1 MAVATE
7 IQITK
12 TGEEP
17 GAKNLRVEVSV
28 ERVHQAEDKAARQY
42 AKRAKLPGFRPG
54 KAPLTV
60 VKRQFKDAIR
70 ESVIRELIGESWKAA
85 VDQEQLK
92 PIADPRIRDLK
103 FETDAPVTF
112 ELVVEVKPELQLE
125 RLGGFTLTRKTPR
138 VTDAMVAQQIDELR
152 KQKAPWTPVE
162 GERPRQDDLVS
173 VTIATAEADQPG
185 EPGAAGAGDAAKWG
199 EPRQY
204 QIQLGAGQAL
214 PDLEDKVME
223 LKPGETGERVVRF
236 PDDFPDESKRGQ
248 SRAVR
253 ITVHEVKRQRSP
265 DLSDEFA
272 RELGDFNT
280 VADLERAIREDLEA
294 EARREADAEV
304 RRQLIEEIITAN
316 GVEAPRPMVH
326 RVLSAFAQT
335 YEVPDEQLE
344 RFAQEF
350 TPIAERQVKR
360 DLVIDHVSEKHEIR
374 ATEEDVDGR
383 IAEIAKRRN
392 VEPGQVYTSLQKA
405 GRLKEL
411 ERNLTEEKVFDHL
424 LEQSTIKDA

>member
-17 GAKNLRVEVSV
+17 GAKNIRVAVSV
-28 ERVHQAEDKAARQY
+28 ERVQQAENTAARQY

-54 KAPLTV
+54 KAPLAV

-103 FETDAPVTF
+103 FEEDAPVTF
-112 ELVVEVKPELQLE
+112 ELVVEVKPELRLE
-125 RLGGFTLTRKTPR
+125 RVGGFTLTRNTPA
-138 VTDAMVAQQIDELR
+138 VSDAMVAQQIDETR
-152 KQKAPWTPVE
+152 KQKAPWLPVE
-162 GERPRQDDLVS
+162 GEKPRKDDLVS
-173 VTIATAEADQPG
+173 VTIETAETAA
-185 EPGAAGAGDAAKWG
+185 EAAAGAGAADPSKWG

-223 LKPGETGERVVRF
+223 LKPAETAETAVKF
-236 PDDFPDESKRGQ
+236 PEDFPEETTRGQ
-248 SRAVR
+248 TRAVR
-253 ITVHEVKRQRSP
+253 ITVHEVKRQRLP
-265 DLSDEFA
+265 EVSDEFA

-280 VADLERAIREDLEA
+280 VQDLQHAIREDLESDAQREA
-294 EARREADAEV
+294 EADV
-304 RRQLIEEIITAN
+304 RRQLIDEIITAN

-326 RVLSAFAQT
+326 RVLSAFAQA
-335 YEVPDEQLE
+335 YEVPDDQLE

-350 TPIAERQVKR
+350 GPIAERQVKR
-360 DLVIDHVSEKHEIR
+360 DLVIDHVSDTFDIK
-374 ATEEDVDGR
+374 ATEEDVDRR

-411 ERNLTEEKVFDHL
+411 ERNLTEEKVFSHL
-424 LEQSTIKDA
+424 LEQSTIKHV